1 MTCDFRT
8 CGILLTAR
16 PDMESE
22 RLEVEKQ
29 FHSRNYLLEMPRF
42 HAKMPLKSVPQ
53 KLNFL
58 MAKVI
63 YQNVIHYIVALFPL
77 SKMSDIREV

>member
-1 MTCDFRT
+1 MACDFRT

-63 YQNVIHYIVALFPL
+63 YQNVVHYIVCGFI
-77 SKMSDIREV
+77 SIKQNV

>member
-63 YQNVIHYIVALFPL
+63 NQNVVHYIVCGFI
-77 SKMSDIREV
+77 SIKQNV

>member
-1 MTCDFRT
+1 MACDLRT

-16 PDMESE
+16 PDMASE
-22 RLEVEKQ
+22 RPEGEEQ

-63 YQNVIHYIVALFPL
+63 YQNVVHYIVCGFI
-77 SKMSDIREV
+77 SIKQNV

>member
-63 YQNVIHYIVALFPL
+63 YQNVVHYIVCGFI
-77 SKMSDIREV
+77 SIKQNV

>member
-1 MTCDFRT
+1 
-8 CGILLTAR
+8 
-16 PDMESE
+16 MESE

-53 KLNFL
+53 NLNFL

-63 YQNVIHYIVALFPL
+63 YQNAHYIVCGFI
-77 SKMSDIREV
+77 SIKQNV